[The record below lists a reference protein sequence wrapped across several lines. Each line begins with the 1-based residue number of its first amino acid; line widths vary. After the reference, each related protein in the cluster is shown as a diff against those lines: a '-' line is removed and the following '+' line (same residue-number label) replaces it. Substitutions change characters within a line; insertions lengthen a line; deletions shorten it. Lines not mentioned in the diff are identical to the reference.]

1 MLPFLDGLDITQQ
14 KDLLNG
20 QSNGGSGTTVRMEL
34 ITPLARC
41 HYFQNL
47 LSYLMYEQ
55 HKY

>member
-20 QSNGGSGTTVRMEL
+20 QSNGGSGTAVRMEL

-47 LSYLMYEQ
+47 PSYLMYEQ